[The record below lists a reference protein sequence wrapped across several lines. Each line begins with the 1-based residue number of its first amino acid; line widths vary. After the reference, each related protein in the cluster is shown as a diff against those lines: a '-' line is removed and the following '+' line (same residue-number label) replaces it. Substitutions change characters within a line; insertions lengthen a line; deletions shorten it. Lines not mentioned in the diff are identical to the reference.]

1 MLTTIVLRWSRYCV
15 EGPTSPPKPNLLLPS
30 VAGSQAPFE
39 VEGPGGMGAAPPIS
53 IGGAEA
59 AAHPLSS
66 GGDGAADRGQSSP
79 TAAMSSPMRGA
90 RGAGPSG
97 GGGGGGG
104 LLGGESPEAAAAEDG
119 EQAVPN
125 PAHDP
130 AHSRGGGGGGGG
142 GGALGGGGSGWLAA
156 GGYELGEYRVLKT
169 SESRSAAAAAGGRAG
184 HRMC

>member
-1 MLTTIVLRWSRYCV
+1 MLTTIVALEHRYCV

-97 GGGGGGG
+97 GGGGGG